1 MKRNVIRFVTATAMT
16 SLFVF
21 LILVL
26 AREKERVPGLVA
38 TLHAQEGCSLAT
50 LEGEYLTTGE
60 VEPRLD
66 QRDDSS
72 FPRRQ
77 IEVWTFDGAGNL
89 ARFGTFNVGGRVSR
103 MTGTGTYTV
112 DSDRCVAMVTYPWG
126 AQWDLYIT
134 RDGRE
139 GAAMRVDEDAE
150 GRAYIATRT
159 IKKR

>member
-1 MKRNVIRFVTATAMT
+1 MKRNVIRFVAAATMT
-16 SLFVF
+16 SFFVF
-21 LILVL
+21 FIVIR

-38 TLHAQEGCSLAT
+38 TVHAQEGCSLAT
-50 LEGEYLTTGE
+50 LEGEYLATGE
-60 VEPRLD
+60 VEARLD
-66 QRDDSS
+66 QRDDPS

-77 IEVWTFDGAGNL
+77 IEVWTFDGTGNL
-89 ARFGTFNVGGRVSR
+89 SRFGTFNVGGRVSR

-112 DSDRCVAMVTYPWG
+112 DSDRCVATVTYPSG

-139 GAAMRVDEDAE
+139 GAAIRVDEDAE
-150 GRAYIATRT
+150 GRAFIATHT